1 MAENR
6 IKIAGYSTILNAAL
20 VIAKGVLAFF
30 TGSTALLAETTHSIT
45 DLLGSLLVL
54 GGITLSRKQNPSFPW
69 GLYKVENI
77 TAIVSAFFIFLM
89 AYEIGKDVFLSGA
102 KQIRHINLTIIIMLF
117 MTVPIFIFTQYEKR
131 KGAALNSPSL
141 VADAKHWLTD
151 IASMG
156 VVIAGFAGLYVYP
169 YADKI
174 AAALVIALVLKTGF
188 SIVKDSLKSLLDAS
202 VDARTLE
209 KIKWVLKK
217 FSEVQ
222 EVKSV
227 NARNSGSFIFVHLDI
242 RLSIKKLE
250 EAHQLADMVES
261 AIKKEIPFVERVS
274 IHYEP
279 TKREYTQYAVPLASR
294 EGEISGHFGSA
305 PFIGIWNMN
314 INNRDIMLQQVL
326 ENPFLQMEK
335 GKGIKLA
342 EFLIEK
348 GANVLYINKPFEGK
362 GPGYVFSNSEVEVR
376 LTDKETIKQLMH
388 DII

>member
-1 MAENR
+1 MGEDGKKVAL
-6 IKIAGYSTILNAAL
+6 YSICLNIVL
-20 VIAKGVLAFF
+20 VFAKGGIALLS
-30 TGSTALLAETTHSIT
+30 GSTAVLAETIHSFT
-45 DLLGSLLVL
+45 DVIGSLAIWA
-54 GGITLSRKQNPSFPW
+54 GITISRKKSPSFPW

-77 TAIVSAFFIFLM
+77 AAIVSAFFIFLM
-89 AYEIGKDVFLSGA
+89 AYEIGKDVFLSGT
-102 KQIRHINLTIIIMLF
+102 KQIRNIDLSIIIMLF
-117 MTVPIFIFTQYEKR
+117 MIVPIVIFKQYEKR
-131 KGAALNSPSL
+131 KAAALNSPSL
-141 VADAKHWLTD
+141 MADAKHWVTD

-156 VVIAGFAGLYVYP
+156 VVTGGLAGLYFYP

-174 AAALVIALVLKTGF
+174 AAAIVIAFVLKTGF
-188 SIVKDSLKSLLDAS
+188 SIVKDSMKSLLDAS
-202 VDARTLE
+202 VDAKTLE
-209 KIKWVLKK
+209 KIKRILKS
-217 FSEVQ
+217 FSEVE
-222 EVKSV
+222 EVRSL

-261 AIKKEIPFVERVS
+261 AIRKEIPFVERAS

-279 TKREYTQYAVPLASR
+279 TKREHTQYAVPLATR

-305 PFIGIWNMN
+305 PFIGVWNMK
-314 INNRDIMLQQVL
+314 INNGDIMAQQVL

-348 GANVLYINKPFEGK
+348 GANVLYIKKPFEGK

-376 LTDKETIKQLMH
+376 ITDKETIKELMH
-388 DII
+388 DIL